1 MGSEHTMK
9 ILMSAYACEPNKGS
23 EPGVGWNWVKHMSK
37 YNDIIV
43 ITRSSNRDNIE
54 KEQGQNK
61 NKNIRFEYFDL
72 PKWLRF
78 WKKGN
83 RGIHIYYKIW
93 QLCIYFRAKK
103 IIKKEDVD
111 IIHHVTFN
119 EFRTPGFLWKLNR
132 PFILGPIGGAQH
144 IPNGF
149 ERYYKK
155 HLFKEQVRKL
165 INCYY
170 KSSFTLR
177 KALNKSKYII
187 FANTD
192 TYKFLYSDSLKNK
205 SSIFLETG
213 INEDKIRIINEYKDS
228 NNRFTLM
235 WAGNIIY
242 IKALIILLQALKI
255 VNIPNLKLNIVG
267 DGPLRKKSEDF
278 CNENNLQDVV
288 NFCGAI
294 NHSKMDD
301 LYQQCDVFI
310 FTSLRD
316 TSGNVVLEAMAN
328 GKPVVV
334 INHHGVADI
343 VSEKCGIKID
353 PISPQYVESKLAEG
367 IEILYKDKNLRNKM
381 GLEAQSRI
389 ESEYLWTSK
398 AKKMQKIYE
407 SVIN

>member
-1 MGSEHTMK
+1 
-9 ILMSAYACEPNKGS
+9 MSAYACEPNKGS
-23 EPGVGWNWVKHMSK
+23 EPGVGWNWAKHMSN

-54 KEQGQNK
+54 KEVVKNK
-61 NKNIRFEYFDL
+61 NENIRFEYFDL

-83 RGIHIYYKIW
+83 RGVHIYYKIW
-93 QLCIYFRAKK
+93 QLCIYFKAKQ
-103 IIKKEDVD
+103 IIKKHD
-111 IIHHVTFN
+111 IDLVHHVTFN
-119 EFRTPGFLWKLNR
+119 EFRTPGYLWRLNK
-132 PFILGPIGGAQH
+132 PFVLGPIGGAQH

-155 HLFKEQVRKL
+155 HLFKEKVRKL
-165 INCYY
+165 INSYY
-170 KSSFTLR
+170 KSSLTLK
-177 KALNKSKYII
+177 KALKKSKYII

-192 TYKFLYSDSLKNK
+192 TYNFLYNDSLINK
-205 SSIFLETG
+205 SAIFLETG
-213 INEDKIRIINEYKDS
+213 INEENIKTINEYRDS
-228 NNRFTLM
+228 SVFNLM

-242 IKALIILLQALKI
+242 RKALIILLEALRI
-255 VNIPNLKLNIVG
+255 VDIPNLRLNVVG
-267 DGPLRKKSEDF
+267 EGELRKECEEF
-278 CNENNLQDVV
+278 CNKNNLQEVV
-288 NFCGAI
+288 NFCGSV
-294 NHSKMDD
+294 NHSKMDN

-353 PISPQYVESKLAEG
+353 PISPEYVVSKLAEA
-367 IEILYKDKNLRNKM
+367 IELLYKDNNLRNKM
-381 GLEAQSRI
+381 GIEAQSRI
-389 ESEYLWTSK
+389 KSEYLWTSK
-398 AKKMQKIYE
+398 SKKMQKIYE
-407 SVIN
+407 RVIQL